1 MSVGA
6 QDAAA
11 GLRPGRVRTSQ
22 GSLRHL
28 QCSVER
34 VLHACRPQVAP
45 RQGGDRMMLGG
56 WSPCSWRVELMVEGK
71 PQPAASS
78 QAWRSLQLCPG
89 EAARAWGSLF
99 EAVPFSQGARGTP
112 PWSPGATGRAWAPA
126 WKGPNG
132 QGAARGGASCAL
144 TPRLSP
150 SLQPGQRL
158 APSPHL
164 AVYTGTCAPPS
175 PSSPFSQSCRSPG
188 RPFRSPSRFIRRPSS
203 TVCPSPISVAL
214 EGSPGS
220 EQKREAGVSGA
231 VRGASMD
238 QPRPQA
244 QPKARVRLSLG
255 RFLRRGC
262 LASPVFA
269 RLSPKCPAMSHGK
282 VQPLGDASRQLSRP
296 RPRRAA
302 K

>member
-1 MSVGA
+1 MLLESGVDGRGETPA
-6 QDAAA
+6 RSQLP
-11 GLRPGRVRTSQ
+11 GLEEPPAVPWGGGQ
-22 GSLRHL
+22 GL
-28 QCSVER
+28 
-34 VLHACRPQVAP
+34 
-45 RQGGDRMMLGG
+45 
-56 WSPCSWRVELMVEGK
+56 GK
-71 PQPAASS
+71 PVRGCAILSGGSGHPSPVPRGNWTGLGSS
-78 QAWRSLQLCPG
+78 L
-89 EAARAWGSLF
+89 E
-99 EAVPFSQGARGTP
+99 
-112 PWSPGATGRAWAPA
+112 
-126 WKGPNG
+126 
-132 QGAARGGASCAL
+132 GAAHGGASCAL

-220 EQKREAGVSGA
+220 EQRRETDVSGA
-231 VRGASMD
+231 VGGACMD
-238 QPRPQA
+238 QLRPRA

-269 RLSPKCPAMSHGK
+269 RLSPKCPAVSHGK